1 MPAGFCAKLKI
12 NIEAGIILKK
22 TISFFCGILLA
33 AAMIFTGCGSGGNQ
47 TALEQYRDKMNTFF
61 DNLATCRD
69 EYESIDPSSDGAP
82 KQLLAVIDEMT
93 GYISDAASVS
103 APDEFVNVEECAKDA
118 AQYMQ
123 RAQTL
128 FHQALDDS
136 ENFDPDTFKQAQE
149 FYETANQRVGY
160 MVSFLHGET
169 PEGVT
174 ITYEETPDAASASA
188 DTAAGVSSSADAA
201 SSAGAAETG
210 VTGSADPAAAS
221 ASGSAAASSAAE

>member
-1 MPAGFCAKLKI
+1 MPAAFCAKLKI

-22 TISFFCGILLA
+22 TIAFFCGILLA

-47 TALEQYRDKMNTFF
+47 TALEQYRDSMNTFF

-69 EYESIDPSSDGAP
+69 AYESIDASADDAP

-93 GYISDAASVS
+93 GYINDAAAVS
-103 APDEFVNVEECAKDA
+103 APDEFANVEECAKDA

-128 FHQALDDS
+128 FHQALDDP
-136 ENFDPDTFKQAQE
+136 ENYDPDTFKQAQE

-174 ITYEETPDAASASA
+174 ITYEETPDAASAST
-188 DTAAGVSSSADAA
+188 DTAAGSS
-201 SSAGAAETG
+201 SSAGAEAE
-210 VTGSADPAAAS
+210 SDQ
-221 ASGSAAASSAAE
+221 SGSAASSDGSASAVTAVSD

>member
-1 MPAGFCAKLKI
+1 M
-12 NIEAGIILKK
+12 ILKK
-22 TISFFCGILLA
+22 TIAFFCGILLA

-47 TALEQYRDKMNTFF
+47 TALEQYRDNMNTFF

-69 EYESIDPSSDGAP
+69 AYESIDASADDAP

-93 GYISDAASVS
+93 GYINDAAAVS
-103 APDEFVNVEECAKDA
+103 APDEFANVEECAKDA

-128 FHQALDDS
+128 FHQALDDP
-136 ENFDPDTFKQAQE
+136 ENYDPDTFKQAQE

-174 ITYEETPDAASASA
+174 ITYEETPDAASASTDTA
-188 DTAAGVSSSADAA
+188 NTAATASTDTAAGSS
-201 SSAGAAETG
+201 SSAGAAAE
-210 VTGSADPAAAS
+210 SEQ
-221 ASGSAAASSAAE
+221 SGSAASSDGSASAATAVSD